1 MFRKAWFCY
10 AVALLATAAACG
22 LWLMLFSE
30 LRDSPSQSREA
41 VAPAFA
47 PSGVLPVP
55 PRIRPA
61 DPVRAALFEQLQRG
75 QAVCLGGFYA
85 VKGDDGEPYV
95 VHSND
100 ERVPCP

>member
-22 LWLMLFSE
+22 LWLVLFSE

-41 VAPAFA
+41 VAPA

-61 DPVRAALFEQLQRG
+61 DPVRAALFEQLQHG

-85 VKGDDGEPYV
+85 VKGDDGAPYV